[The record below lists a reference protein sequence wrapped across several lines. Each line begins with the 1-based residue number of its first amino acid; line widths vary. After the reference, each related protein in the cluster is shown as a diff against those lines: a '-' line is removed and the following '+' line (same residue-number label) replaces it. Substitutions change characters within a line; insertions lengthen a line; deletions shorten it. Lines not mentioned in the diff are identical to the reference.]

1 MAKSR
6 NNLLIFIITIFFS
19 ATNVFG
25 YCSEPIAPE
34 PPGVYTKPT
43 KPLVPFCV
51 NEIMKTHTCDDW
63 EISSYNSE
71 LASYRSDIDFYVEKL
86 KNYISEA
93 ENFLNE
99 TVAYAKCEISTLE

>member
-1 MAKSR
+1 MVKYI
-6 NNLLIFIITIFFS
+6 NNFLIFIITIFFS

-63 EISSYNSE
+63 TLNSYNSDVDMYNNQLRSYSYDVDDYIRKLQYYVNE
-71 LASYRSDIDFYVEKL
+71 ASE
-86 KNYISEA
+86 
-93 ENFLNE
+93 
-99 TVAYAKCEISTLE
+99 YANCEIRNLD